1 MKENFP
7 QSPKEERTEGP
18 TVPAPP
24 TEISIR
30 TLESD
35 LKSMSLGGGSSPLP
49 KYVAMPSRLATIPK
63 GVKQATSGVLKF
75 FFFIL
80 AISGLLAVG
89 YYVIYPALSK
99 IFEGGVLSSKTEP
112 GPIMDNKK
120 PLTTPEFTHRSFFRA
135 TPDEVL
141 KFVIP
146 REAVNAAEL
155 QTFGQRVLNLLAET
169 NSNSKFL
176 EIEVQDQDGGHPAIS
191 EFFSSINV
199 KALSSDFLLTNFNPD
214 FNMFVY
220 RDQNG
225 FWPGYLLE
233 LRPGKSWLFLK
244 AEIEK
249 LERSPDLENMFLT
262 SPGVRSNIGFKDGLS
277 KNQPVRIL
285 GFTAPGAA
293 FVYGSIKGYLIFSA
307 SLPGLEEA
315 ASRL

>member
-1 MKENFP
+1 MAENFP
-7 QSPKEERTEGP
+7 QSSRGKKVGGP

-35 LKSMSLGGGSSPLP
+35 LKSMSLSGGSSPLP
-49 KYVAMPSRLATIPK
+49 KYVAMPPRFAAIPK
-63 GVKQATSGVLKF
+63 DVKRATSKALKF

-80 AISGLLAVG
+80 AISGLLAIG

-99 IFEGGVLSSKTEP
+99 IFEGGVLSSSPEP
-112 GPIMDNKK
+112 VADNKK

-146 REAVNAAEL
+146 GEAVSAAEL

-176 EIEVQDQDGGHPAIS
+176 EIEVQDQNGGHPAIS

-199 KALSSDFLLTNFNPD
+199 KSLSSDFLLTNFNPD

-225 FWPGYLLE
+225 SWPGYLLE
-233 LRPGKSWLFLK
+233 LKPGKSWLFFG

-249 LERSPDLENMFLT
+249 LERSPDLENLFLT

-285 GFTAPGAA
+285 SFTAPGAA
-293 FVYGSIKGYLIFSA
+293 FVYLSIKGYLIFSA

-315 ASRL
+315 IRRL